1 MMDPWL
7 NILDQNFN
15 LHLREDHIYDS
26 WVVRKPTDDGIVTSL
41 ELFDKAG
48 EVIAMFFGERKPGSP
63 ELDSWRGIVE
73 DLLVKEELCTQ

>member
-1 MMDPWL
+1 MDPWL